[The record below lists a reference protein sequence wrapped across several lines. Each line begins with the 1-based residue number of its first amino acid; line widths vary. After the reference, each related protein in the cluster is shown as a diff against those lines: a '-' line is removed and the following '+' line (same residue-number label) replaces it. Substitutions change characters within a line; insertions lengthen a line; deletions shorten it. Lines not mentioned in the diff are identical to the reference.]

1 MKKQAAPF
9 EDAIPK
15 YDMGVSH
22 PLTKD
27 LARLNTRA
35 TTTKEKAFGTTSVS
49 FNAVSATIKGQM
61 GVAQAQLFDYINTA
75 FINQPNHEK
84 AESVTFSLKQY
95 AEDKG
100 AASIASARKS
110 LKRNYSILKTASFTY
125 RHFNYQGKEDGFSDI
140 ILFPE
145 LHIMGRGANAIVVI
159 ALAPTYRM
167 ILNDSYVTPYP
178 KEMWKIDPKK
188 HGTEYNIISY
198 LAYNK
203 RVNMGNPTRE
213 NRARVE
219 TILKYCNG
227 TLPTVEDVKKEDRAY
242 TRRIIEPFFREA
254 DLLQESKVIN
264 YHFETRDGLKVSDDY
279 LSSISYNEFKELY
292 IVVDIWFDYPRN
304 KIIEIVNQR
313 AEYQKAAKRKRKEQ
327 EKKKLLQ
334 NN

>member
-1 MKKQAAPF
+1 MKKQTAPF
-9 EDAIPK
+9 KKDAIPKPK

-22 PLTKD
+22 PLTND

-35 TTTKEKAFGTTSVS
+35 TTTRTNVFGGNSVS
-49 FNAVSATIKGQM
+49 FNTVSATIKGQI

-84 AESVTFSLKQY
+84 AEGVTFSLKQY

-100 AASIASARKS
+100 AASLESARKS
-110 LKRNYSILKTASFTY
+110 LKRNYAILKTASFTY
-125 RHFNYQGKEDGFSDI
+125 RHTNYQGKEDGFSDI

-145 LHIMGRGANAIVVI
+145 LHIMGRGANAIVAI

-203 RVNMGNPTRE
+203 RVNMGKPTRE

-242 TRRIIEPFFREA
+242 TRRIIDPFFREA
-254 DLLQESKVIN
+254 DLLQESGVIS

-279 LSSISYNEFKELY
+279 LNNLNYNDFKNLY
-292 IVVDIWFDYPRN
+292 MIIDIWFDYPED
-304 KIIEIVNQR
+304 KIIEIV
-313 AEYQKAAKRKRKEQ
+313 AKRKKYQKKAR
-327 EKKKLLQ
+327 EKKQKELLQ
-334 NN
+334 K